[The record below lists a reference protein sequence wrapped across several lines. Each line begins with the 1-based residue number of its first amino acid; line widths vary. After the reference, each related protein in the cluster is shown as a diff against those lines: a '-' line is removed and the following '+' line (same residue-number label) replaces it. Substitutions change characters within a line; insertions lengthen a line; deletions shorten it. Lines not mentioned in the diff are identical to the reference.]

1 MAEYTATFKRKEV
14 KYRLSAAQ
22 AAQIKQSLAAH
33 MAPDAYGQTAITSRY
48 YDTVRRDMIS
58 RSLEKPLYK
67 EKLRL
72 RIYGDPAPDSAVFVE
87 LKKKHRGIVYKRRI
101 AASKGAAHLLMEGHP
116 YETALAMY
124 PMANEELRA
133 EARTPASFQTAAEI
147 SACVHRNGPLLPS
160 MDILVNRVAWA
171 PLPDSRGALAQGV
184 RITFDEDIRY
194 RDLLGRSEA
203 CGQKALLEPGEAIM
217 EVKVPGAYP
226 LWLVDALNSCRAFPT
241 SFSKYGEAYLACEG
255 VRPPLAYR
263 QQAEF
268 DAQQAAAQLPA
279 AGSPAQ
285 PIVQPTATEPSNKNG
300 GENTAD
306 AEREPATR
314 GAHARRTIDL
324 PEVIASA

>member
-22 AAQIKQSLAAH
+22 AAQIKRSLTAH
-33 MAPDAYGQTAITSRY
+33 MAPDGYGQTDITSRY

-72 RIYGDPAPDSAVFVE
+72 RIYGNPTPDSAVFVE

-101 AASKGAAHLLMEGHP
+101 AASQGAAHMLMEGHP
-116 YETALAMY
+116 YETTLAMY
-124 PMANEELRA
+124 PLANEELRA
-133 EARTPASFQTAAEI
+133 EAHTPASFQTAAEI
-147 SACVHRNGPLLPS
+147 SACVRRNGPLLPS
-160 MDILVNRVAWA
+160 MDILVKRVAWA

-194 RDLLGRSEA
+194 CDLLGNGEA
-203 CGQKALLEPGEAIM
+203 RGQTALLNPGEAIM

-241 SFSKYGEAYLACEG
+241 SFSKYGKAYLACEG
-255 VRPPLAYR
+255 IRAPLAYR
-263 QQAEF
+263 QQAEL
-268 DAQQAAAQLPA
+268 DAQ
-279 AGSPAQ
+279 
-285 PIVQPTATEPSNKNG
+285 VATTLLVEPK
-300 GENTAD
+300 
-306 AEREPATR
+306 RIPH
-314 GAHARRTIDL
+314 GAHERRSMSL
-324 PEVIASA
+324 PEVIANA